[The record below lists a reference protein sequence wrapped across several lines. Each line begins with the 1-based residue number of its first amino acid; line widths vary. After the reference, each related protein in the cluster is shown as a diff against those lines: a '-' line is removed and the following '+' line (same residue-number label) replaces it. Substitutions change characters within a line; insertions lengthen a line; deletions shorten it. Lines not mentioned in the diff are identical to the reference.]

1 MRCNLY
7 WLDCPI
13 GGKKVLVNVAGKD
26 ATNQFNQFHKA
37 DVLEKYSK
45 FCVGNVTEGDA
56 RHSSLENKKSV
67 RTKPEEM
74 TVAPMQFAATLGGK
88 CAINFV
94 LQPY

>member
-1 MRCNLY
+1 VDRPELG
-7 WLDCPI
+7 LV

-37 DVLEKYSK
+37 DVLDKYAPK
-45 FCVGNVTEGDA
+45 LYIGDVTEGDA

-74 TVAPMQFAATLGGK
+74 TVAPMQFAASLGGK
-88 CAINFV
+88 REIISEFTV
-94 LQPY
+94 Q